1 MSLMLHSI
9 SYFSW
14 VSPPAR
20 TLGCPKLRPTREAL
34 PAQVGQGTHLAAM
47 VHDTSV
53 SANTCS
59 WQVSDKIPVPHWQL
73 WKQTDAEESQT
84 LALEKRGKSFLWVSR
99 LGSSELAAFAF
110 RTACALFPLALQNLT
125 LADTGATP
133 PHSAPVTPSSHNCL
147 WTGDLCPRTK
157 CPRAVSHCRAEAP
170 RGAAPAHTQGR
181 HPAVGWSSKAQMSCT
196 RGVGSWQ
203 GNKGRMNAWLA
214 SPPLV
219 LQIGVIPHTDEK

>member
-84 LALEKRGKSFLWVSR
+84 LALEKRGKSFLWLSR

-133 PHSAPVTPSSHNCL
+133 HTLLQSPPPHTTVCGQGTFAHVQNAHVQ
-147 WTGDLCPRTK
+147 CPTAGLK
-157 CPRAVSHCRAEAP
+157 LHVEQLLPTPRAGIQPWA
-170 RGAAPAHTQGR
+170 GAAKHKCHAHEEWGAGR
-181 HPAVGWSSKAQMSCT
+181 ATKGGWMHGWHLLLLFC
-196 RGVGSWQ
+196 R
-203 GNKGRMNAWLA
+203 
-214 SPPLV
+214 
-219 LQIGVIPHTDEK
+219 